1 MKYNGVDVNNPRIVE
16 YIKSA
21 AKQGKTKQE
30 VMKLVGMPYEV
41 VDKYFQEAKREK
53 NR

>member
-1 MKYNGVDVNNPRIVE
+1 MKYNGLDTDHPRVVE

-21 AKQGKTKQE
+21 AKQGKTKAE

-41 VDKYFQEAKREK
+41 VDKYFQQVKK
-53 NR
+53 DK